1 MPVPEEGES
10 VWERIAVQRERCRIT
25 NINLPLDSR
34 LRPPDGTHQP
44 PPPSH
49 PSEGGKAYSD
59 DLRRQVL
66 QMNFNNYDL
75 REAPE
80 LVALRT
86 RMLNLSFIFVVDV
99 KVVLYL

>member
-1 MPVPEEGES
+1 
-10 VWERIAVQRERCRIT
+10 
-25 NINLPLDSR
+25 
-34 LRPPDGTHQP
+34 
-44 PPPSH
+44 
-49 PSEGGKAYSD
+49 
-59 DLRRQVL
+59 VL